1 MESECALAQQRQRQR
16 RNDDDDD
23 DDDDV
28 TSFAV
33 CRSPPISVCVV
44 AFFDVRSFV
53 RSIDRS
59 FFSVVHVVACCVS
72 VLLVLVCCDDGW
84 KPLSLECGRA
94 WMKGGMNEGDVFE
107 KE

>member
-1 MESECALAQQRQRQR
+1 MESECALAQQRQR
-16 RNDDDDD
+16 RNDDDDVTAHF
-23 DDDDV
+23 DV
-28 TSFAV
+28 RSFAV
-33 CRSPPISVCVV
+33 CRSPISVCVV